1 MKYLIE
7 LNRQK
12 IFFGFFS
19 YFATLSLFLMQIYV
33 RIRNEEWNT
42 YRRYAEFYD
51 FHCKLKK
58 RNPIFSTF
66 DFPPKKAF
74 GKKVSKT

>member
-1 MKYLIE
+1 MWL
-7 LNRQK
+7 
-12 IFFGFFS
+12 
-19 YFATLSLFLMQIYV
+19 QIYV

-51 FHCKLKK
+51 FHCKLRK

-74 GKKVSKT
+74 GKKVGISDMYKLYHKTLLFDLPGSS